1 MVFFGVE
8 WEGGRRMVIFWAILS
23 GPVDSMA
30 RFATAEDVTAVLV
43 VVLPRAAWPGLQAA
57 ASLLG
62 ACPSQEAVS
71 AGVTSLGRGPLSR
84 NASKVRICRL
94 SSSSVEC
101 CWVSTL
107 SMTSLLIGPAE
118 GMAAFGAG
126 ADQASAAAA
135 GVAVASKTM

>member
-1 MVFFGVE
+1 MTVTVGLPS
-8 WEGGRRMVIFWAILS
+8 RLS

-71 AGVTSLGRGPLSR
+71 RALEQE
-84 NASKVRICRL
+84 RIK
-94 SSSSVEC
+94 
-101 CWVSTL
+101 
-107 SMTSLLIGPAE
+107 
-118 GMAAFGAG
+118 G
-126 ADQASAAAA
+126 ADLK
-135 GVAVASKTM
+135 VV